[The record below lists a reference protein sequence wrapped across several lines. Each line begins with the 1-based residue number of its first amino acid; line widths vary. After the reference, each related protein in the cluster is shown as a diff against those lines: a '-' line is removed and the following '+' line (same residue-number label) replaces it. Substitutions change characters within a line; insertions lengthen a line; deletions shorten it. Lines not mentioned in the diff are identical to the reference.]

1 MDFRR
6 LSPRDLRV
14 LVPVAALTLGSFFYV
29 EEGLRIVPSPWFDD
43 MLRASETS
51 LAAARAVKRHRLER
65 GAFVDAVNDP
75 AETALI
81 GQEYTQITTDRG
93 YLEAKLVSTNPNF
106 AAVVVDMLRELEIDR
121 GDCVAVAMTGS
132 LPALNLSTLAALET
146 LETRPVLISSVGA
159 SNYGATDP
167 YFTWLDMEALV
178 AEQGILA
185 TRSQAASLGGGNDTG
200 RGLSPKGRELLR
212 AAIERNGIVLLA
224 EERLEASILERV
236 RIYRD
241 HCAPESIAAYV
252 NVGGGVASLGHS
264 VNAELLPLGASRF
277 LPPRNFPMRGA
288 LLRLAADGVPVVQ
301 LSHVRR
307 LRDRYGLGS
316 VDDSL
321 PPPGQGR
328 VYGALRY
335 SLPRTAFS
343 TFLVLSILTAI
354 YLWDR
359 HVHRLGRPDP
369 EGETR

>member
-14 LVPVAALTLGSFFYV
+14 LIPAAALSLGAFLYV
-29 EEGLRIVPSPWFDD
+29 EDGLRVEPSPWFDD

-51 LAAARAVKRHRLER
+51 LEAARALKRHRLER
-65 GAFVDAVNDP
+65 GAFVDSVNDP

-106 AAVVVDMLRELEIDR
+106 AAVVVDMLRELDVER

-146 LETRPVLISSVGA
+146 LGTRPVLVSSVGA

-212 AAIERNGIVLLA
+212 AAIERNGIALLA
-224 EERLEASILERV
+224 EERLEASILERL

-241 HCAPESIAAYV
+241 RCAPEPIAAYV
-252 NVGGGVASLGHS
+252 NVGGGLASLGHS
-264 VNAELLPLGASRF
+264 VNAELIPIGASRF

-288 LLRLAADGVPVVQ
+288 LLRLAADGIPVVQ
-301 LSHVRR
+301 LSNVRQ
-307 LRDRYGLGS
+307 LRDRYGLAS
-316 VDDSL
+316 VEDSVPL
-321 PPPGQGR
+321 PGQGR

-335 SLPRTAFS
+335 SLPRTFFS
-343 TFLVLSILTAI
+343 TLVILSILIAI

-359 HVHRLGRPDP
+359 HVHRLGQPDP
-369 EGETR
+369 EDDTA